1 MKRSGPMVV
10 WNTTVPSGR
19 LTTKV
24 TKALRTVIELSTVAH
39 SRAIMWQRIT
49 CGSASTSRRVMV
61 GARAG
66 VAVGSDVG
74 VAVGSDVGVAVARDC
89 SLATEGRRVGVS
101 RVTGVGVTAC
111 VDRRERLDVTAT
123 VAMGAGVDV
132 AIVVGRGVAVVNAD
146 TGPGVD
152 V

>member
-1 MKRSGPMVV
+1 
-10 WNTTVPSGR
+10 

-39 SRAIMWQRIT
+39 SRAIVWQRIT
-49 CGSASTSRRVMV
+49 RGSASTSRRVTV

-74 VAVGSDVGVAVARDC
+74 VAVARDC
-89 SLATEGRRVGVS
+89 GLAPEGCGVDVS
-101 RVTGVGVTAC
+101 RVTGVGVTAR
-111 VDRRERLDVTAT
+111 VDRRKRLDVTAA
-123 VAMGAGVDV
+123 VAMGVGVDV
-132 AIVVGRGVAVVNAD
+132 AIVVGRGVAIVDAD
-146 TGPGVD
+146 AGPDVD